1 MQVNNTPNNAAWR
14 CYQIFRSLPAFKGT
28 PAGVAFGRAFGM
40 LECNIQHADDRELVN
55 LALTQLR
62 HQVRWVVSMLDQQA
76 NVVDELI
83 SPLIAARDN
92 VAHVHLDTN
101 IDAYQIFLNQNTHIS
116 FGWAAYLIPAMQDEA
131 VSDPELVSALSEIAS
146 LRAQL
151 FDMGFSQHWHDYM
164 QGTLKALEEAVLAA
178 RFVGRKPLEKAV
190 RFAAQEFQHAR
201 EELAE
206 EAKNMSSGQS
216 QYLNEAAEKLDKVGK
231 IAGGFSAFKALASD
245 VVTLISNSIVS

>member
-1 MQVNNTPNNAAWR
+1 
-14 CYQIFRSLPAFKGT
+14 
-28 PAGVAFGRAFGM
+28 M

-116 FGWAAYLIPAMQDEA
+116 FGWAAYLIPAMQDEGKRPA
-131 VSDPELVSALSEIAS
+131 TPSAMTVSD
-146 LRAQL
+146 R
-151 FDMGFSQHWHDYM
+151 
-164 QGTLKALEEAVLAA
+164 
-178 RFVGRKPLEKAV
+178 GR
-190 RFAAQEFQHAR
+190 
-201 EELAE
+201 
-206 EAKNMSSGQS
+206 
-216 QYLNEAAEKLDKVGK
+216 
-231 IAGGFSAFKALASD
+231 
-245 VVTLISNSIVS
+245 